1 MPKTRRVLAA
11 LLCAGLG
18 LAEPAAAQG
27 LSPAVSKPRPW
38 SRISFFTNSS
48 VMTGDDGTPTTFA
61 ELSTAFSYQL
71 PEMDENGADYG
82 LDVRFAGYAPGS
94 RPNRVSVYE
103 GFVGQ
108 RLGNGAVRFRMGHIW
123 LTDMG
128 SLGSLAGGVLEF
140 RQRRTALTDPR
151 WRAGVFG
158 GLEPNILDVGYAPG
172 VKKFGGYVAYDGA
185 EARRHSVGY
194 AMVRN
199 GALTERSVVT
209 TTNFLPVNRK
219 VFVYQAAEF
228 DVQPPAGMARNGLA
242 YFFANGRVTPHTRVE
257 LQGTYNRG
265 RSIDARGLGDDVL
278 NGRPIT
284 QAAVDG
290 LLFQSLGGRAT
301 VEVFPRIRV
310 YAGYSRDK
318 NNRDADPTGRTLIG
332 GYASNVR
339 GSGLDVSASDSL
351 MHRPTGSY
359 HSRYVSVGR
368 QIGRR
373 TYVSGDY
380 STSLSV
386 IRFSRGDGITIET
399 RPHTTRFSSTATM
412 NITRAISLLATVERT
427 NLDQGHEFRVL
438 AGLTYRIR

>member
-1 MPKTRRVLAA
+1 MTRRVIAA
-11 LLCAGLG
+11 LVCAGLG
-18 LAEPAAAQG
+18 LAESAAAQG
-27 LSPAVSKPRPW
+27 FSLTATKPRPW

-48 VMTGDDGTPTTFA
+48 VMTADDGTTTTFT

-82 LDVRFAGYAPGS
+82 VDVRFAAYAPGS
-94 RPNRVSVYE
+94 RPDRVSLYE

-108 RLGNGAVRFRMGHIW
+108 RLGNGAVRFRLGHIW
-123 LTDMG
+123 LNDLG
-128 SLGSLAGGVLEF
+128 SLGSLAGGVFEF
-140 RQRRTALTDPR
+140 RQRRAALTDPR

-158 GLEPNILDVGYAPG
+158 GLEPNILDVGYAPN

-185 EARRHSVGY
+185 GARRHSVGY

-209 TTNFLPVNRK
+209 TTNFLPVTPK
-219 VFVYQAAEF
+219 IFIYQAAEF
-228 DVQPPAGMARNGLA
+228 NVQPPAGMAASGLA
-242 YFFANGRVTPHTRVE
+242 YFFANGRVTPNTRLE

-265 RSIDARGLGDDVL
+265 RSVDARGLGADVL
-278 NGRPIT
+278 AGRPVT

-290 LLFQSLGGRAT
+290 LLFESIGGRAT
-301 VEVFPRIRV
+301 VEVLPRIRV

-318 NNRDADPTGRTLIG
+318 NNRDTDPTGRTQIG
-332 GYASNVR
+332 GYASNIR
-339 GSGLDVSASDSL
+339 GSGIDVSVSDSL

-359 HSRYVSVGR
+359 HSSYFSVGR
-368 QIGRR
+368 QIGRN
-373 TYVSGDY
+373 TYLSGDY

-386 IRFSRGDGITIET
+386 IRYSRGDGITIET
-399 RPHTTRFSSTATM
+399 RPHTTRFSGMATI
-412 NITRAISLLATVERT
+412 NITRSLSLLATIERT
-427 NLDQGHEFRVL
+427 NMDQGHEFRVL